1 MPLND
6 VLGILGYAALTAAL
20 FVCALL
26 CLLSAYAH
34 VQPAKLDQKFLRML
48 VHLQSGLM
56 ASAVLALGALL
67 ERSAFEYQLVFD
79 TVENAMP
86 WFYRVAGIW
95 SGQAG
100 SLLFWSFLMSL
111 AVSLA
116 VELSQRVYAGKL
128 TYSII
133 LILEFT
139 LLFFL
144 LPDVLVSN
152 PFEKTWL
159 LTDGAIAPA
168 FFPPQ
173 GAKLLVAVDGQGMN
187 PSLRHP
193 AMLSHPPALY
203 LGLIGLFIPY
213 AFSLAALAH
222 HLQPLEWIKRLYRL
236 SLAAWVFLT
245 IGMLLGSWW
254 AYTILGW
261 GGYWGWDAVEI
272 SGLLPWLLSTALL
285 HSMFMAARGRSF
297 QRWSV
302 VLALLCAI
310 LILFGILIT
319 RSGILES
326 VHAYASSAMGPVLT
340 ILVCAHLAA
349 ATFFLVK
356 RWSDLGEQKTQPRRD
371 FGAALVTLS
380 TILLVG
386 ISLFYLVG
394 QTFPLTSGLFTS
406 QKVSFTP
413 ELYEN
418 LSSPLWLGFAVLM
431 GLYPFASI
439 FNRSKRAFTR
449 ALLFLSV
456 SALLAV
462 ALLSRLLVL
471 DTLSAFSFWVT
482 GVMLLAW
489 LWELYSRFFKPLL
502 ARRAHLAALG
512 SICIHLG
519 FAVLAFGIIGVE
531 RLASH
536 EDVRVN
542 PGASAVVDGFSLEAL
557 PWGNLVRPDGQVEF
571 SFPLRLTSPN
581 GAIIAL
587 TPLIEHFPK
596 LEAFHAQPAIYSTPI
611 RDIQLV
617 AESLPAATADAFAL
631 RVNMYPL
638 MAWLWAGGVLIVAG
652 GLISLVSRKRIES

>member
-1 MPLND
+1 MSVND
-6 VLGILGYAALTAAL
+6 LLGILGYAALTAAL
-20 FVCALL
+20 FVNAAL
-26 CLLSAYAH
+26 CLLSVYALLRSG
-34 VQPAKLDQKFLRML
+34 KLDVRYLRML

-56 ASAVLALGALL
+56 AGAVLALGALL
-67 ERSAFEYQLVFD
+67 ERSVFEYQLVFD

-86 WFYRVAGIW
+86 WYYRIAGIW

-116 VELSQRVYAGKL
+116 VELSQHLYSGRL
-128 TYSII
+128 THSIV
-133 LILEFT
+133 LILECT
-139 LLFFL
+139 LFFFL
-144 LPDVLVSN
+144 LPDVMVSN

-193 AMLSHPPALY
+193 AMLTHPPALY

-213 AFSLAALAH
+213 AFALAALAH

-261 GGYWGWDAVEI
+261 DGYWGWDAVEI

-326 VHAYASSAMGPVLT
+326 VHAYASSTMGPVLT
-340 ILVCAHLAA
+340 VLVCAHLAA
-349 ATFFLVK
+349 AAFFLVK
-356 RWSDLGEQKTQPRRD
+356 RWSDLGEQKAQLRRD
-371 FGAALVTLS
+371 LGATLVTLS

-386 ISLFYLVG
+386 ISLFYLFG
-394 QTFPLTSGLFTS
+394 QTFPLTSALFS
-406 QKVSFTP
+406 AQNPVFTP

-418 LSSPLWLGFAVLM
+418 ISSPLWLGFAVLM
-431 GLYPFASI
+431 GLHPFASI

-449 ALLFLSV
+449 ALLLLGV
-456 SALLAV
+456 TALVVVALLARV
-462 ALLSRLLVL
+462 LVL
-471 DTLSAFSFWVT
+471 DVLSVFSFWVT
-482 GVMLLAW
+482 VLMLAAW
-489 LWELYSRFFKPLL
+489 IWELYSRFFKPLL
-502 ARRAHLAALG
+502 ARRARLASLG

-519 FAVLAFGIIGVE
+519 FAVLAFGILGVE
-531 RLASH
+531 RLSSH
-536 EDVRVN
+536 ADVRVN
-542 PGASAVVDGFSLEAL
+542 PGVSVVVDDFSLEAL
-557 PWGNLVRPDGQVEF
+557 PRGNLVRPDGQVEF
-571 SFPLRLTSPN
+571 SFPLSLTSPN
-581 GAIIAL
+581 GALIPL

-596 LEAFHAQPAIYSTPI
+596 LEAFHAQPAIHSTWV

-617 AESLPAATADAFAL
+617 AESLPAAAADAFAL
-631 RVNMYPL
+631 RVNIYPL
-638 MAWLWAGGVLIVAG
+638 MVWLWAGGVLIVAG
-652 GLISLVSRKRIES
+652 GIITTMARRSA